1 MGKGTEFVLKLPLG
15 KGHLKPEEIAEERGA
30 RSEERGAKSVER
42 DAESKVWEDIEP
54 AEPAISSIP
63 PTTNRQK
70 PTSNIQHPASSIQYP
85 ASVVLL
91 VEDNPDMRAYIRDLL
106 LPDYRVLEAVDGKE
120 GLKRAKDAGPD
131 LIISDVMMP
140 GMDGFEFCE
149 KIKTSEQTSHI
160 PVILLTARASGES
173 KLEGL
178 ETGADDYLTKP
189 FDAAELRVRV
199 RNLIEQRR
207 RLRERF
213 RRELIIRPS
222 EVTATPMDEAFLTK
236 VIAAV
241 EAHIDDPV
249 FETDD
254 LAREAGVS
262 RRHLNRKLRG
272 LAGQSVREFIRS
284 MRLKRAALLLQQKSG
299 TVTEIAYAVGFQS
312 IAHFAKV
319 FREEF
324 GVAPSA
330 YKGDEDE
337 V

>member
-1 MGKGTEFVLKLPLG
+1 M
-15 KGHLKPEEIAEERGA
+15 
-30 RSEERGAKSVER
+30 
-42 DAESKVWEDIEP
+42 
-54 AEPAISSIP
+54 
-63 PTTNRQK
+63 
-70 PTSNIQHPASSIQYP
+70 
-85 ASVVLL
+85 
-91 VEDNPDMRAYIRDLL
+91 
-106 LPDYRVLEAVDGKE
+106 LEAVDGKE

-140 GMDGFEFCE
+140 GMDGFAFCE
-149 KIKTSEQTSHI
+149 KIKTREQTSHI

-241 EAHIDDPV
+241 EAHIDDPA

-262 RRHLNRKLRG
+262 RRHLNRKMRG

-312 IAHFAKV
+312 IAHFAKI

-324 GVAPSA
+324 GVAPAA